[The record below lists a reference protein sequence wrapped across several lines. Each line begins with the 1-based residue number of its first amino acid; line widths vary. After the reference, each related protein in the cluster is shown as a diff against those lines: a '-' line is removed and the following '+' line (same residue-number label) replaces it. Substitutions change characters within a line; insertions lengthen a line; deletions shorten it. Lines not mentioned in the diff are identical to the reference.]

1 MIDVGLRLF
10 AGGWM
15 IIAFMAAICSAGDA
29 FGGILVAILSGL
41 NCAFYLPFRTSSD
54 DTDSYAHMY

>member
-1 MIDVGLRLF
+1 
-10 AGGWM
+10 M